1 MKASWSAT
9 RIRAVS
15 TASVLRVTAS
25 AKSIALSVQAGVMAA
40 TSVVGHFIK
49 LLRLQD
55 NANASETTAFR
66 IGKTLS
72 DSSGT
77 SDDLQIGIS
86 KGLDDMPWV
95 SDLSVKTAHK
105 YLNNAAYAE
114 PGYFLENYATAGE
127 DVPTVSDRIT
137 LTANKGIFETPR
149 FSDAAYR
156 SLTKTVTETVRVT
169 DDLDGQAT
177 VDDDEHMAF
186 TKVMTEVTG
195 VSDQFSRVVTYQRT
209 NTEGLGVS
217 ELAIKGCGKPL
228 ADFAF
233 MADTSVLKTAKS
245 FAEAVAATE
254 TYSQQTTKV
263 STETARVTESGSLR
277 SQGYVSFNY
286 LSEDYVGDS
295 RTF

>member
-1 MKASWSAT
+1 MKAGWSAT
-9 RIRAVS
+9 RIRAVI
-15 TASVLRVTAS
+15 TASVLQVTAN
-25 AKSIALSVQAGVMAA
+25 AKNIALSVQAGVIAA
-40 TSVVGHFIK
+40 AAVVGHFIK

-55 NANASETTAFR
+55 IASASETTAFR

-72 DSSGT
+72 DSSGA
-77 SDDLQIGIS
+77 SDDLRRGVS

-95 SDLSVKTAHK
+95 SDLTAKTAHK
-105 YLNNAAYAE
+105 HLNNAAYAE
-114 PGYFLENYATAGE
+114 PGYFLEDYTTAGE

-137 LTANKGIFETPR
+137 LTANKGLLETPR
-149 FSDAAYR
+149 LSDAAYQR
-156 SLTKTVTETVRVT
+156 LTKTVTETVRVT

-195 VSDQFSRVVTYQRT
+195 VSDQFSRIVTYRRT
-209 NTEGLGVS
+209 NAEGLGVS

-233 MADTSVLKTAKS
+233 MTDTSVLKTAKS
-245 FAEAVAATE
+245 FAEGVSAIE